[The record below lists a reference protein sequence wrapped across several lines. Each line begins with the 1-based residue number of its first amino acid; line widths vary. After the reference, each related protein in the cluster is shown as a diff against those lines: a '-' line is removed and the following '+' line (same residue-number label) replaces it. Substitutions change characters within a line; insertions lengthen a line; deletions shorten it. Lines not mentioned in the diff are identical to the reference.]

1 MTDKD
6 DRIDPERDHEN
17 MLLRLINMILI
28 AVLLSFANTLLG
40 IITIAQFVVMLVSSR
55 QPNEQLAEFGTKLG
69 MWMAKAAMY
78 QTGASEVKPWPWTM
92 LD

>member
-1 MTDKD
+1 MNDK
-6 DRIDPERDHEN
+6 IDPEQDHEN
-17 MLLRLINMILI
+17 MLLRLISMIIVAL
-28 AVLLSFANTLLG
+28 LLSFANTLLG
-40 IITIAQFVVMLVSSR
+40 VITVAQFVVMLVNRR
-55 QPNEQLAEFGTKLG
+55 QPNEQLAEFATKLG